1 MLLPAIAAGAH
12 APPMFTQ
19 AYAARAFCATAFQK
33 GYLMMMGV
41 LSPTPSSSYRIRSPE
56 CASQNAR

>member
-1 MLLPAIAAGAH
+1 MLLPAMVVGAH

-19 AYAARAFCATAFQK
+19 AYVAWPFRLTAFQK
-33 GYLMMMGV
+33 GYLMMTGV
-41 LSPTPSSSYRIRSPE
+41 LPPTPSSKYRTRSPE